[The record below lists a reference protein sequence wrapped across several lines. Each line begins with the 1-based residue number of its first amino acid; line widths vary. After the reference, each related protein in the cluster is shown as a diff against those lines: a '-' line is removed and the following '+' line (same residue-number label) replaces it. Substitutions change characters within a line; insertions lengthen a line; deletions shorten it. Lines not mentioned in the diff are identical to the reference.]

1 MAGAARPGGR
11 VGLDDRVVSGTATAT
26 RRKRPTRCV
35 VCLRRR
41 RRHGHPTCAT
51 CAERTLQSDRARY
64 AARVAAEVCTRCEAQ
79 VAEIDGRKYRLCPRH
94 LRIDRARVKPG
105 QGSR

>member
-1 MAGAARPGGR
+1 MSGAAN
-11 VGLDDRVVSGTATAT
+11 AT

-41 RRHGHPTCAT
+41 RRPGHPTCAT
-51 CAERTLQSDRARY
+51 CAERTLDAGRARY
-64 AARVAAEVCTRCEAQ
+64 AARVAAEVRTRCEAP
-79 VAEIDGRKYRLCPRH
+79 VAEIGGHKYRLCPRH
-94 LRIDRARVKPG
+94 LKIDRARAKPG